1 MIKVGKCIF
10 CLRETRG
17 AELEVGGSIMYLN
30 APEICIAPDCQRKGE
45 ELYQREK
52 LNALMPKLL
61 AEVPEVIRET
71 SLDQLPSD
79 KARSIAQS
87 WIPNSKGKHLF
98 ICGGVRSGKTRSGF
112 MVAKRLASGY
122 EKPITWIDSYRL
134 EEAFTGYGAGN
145 ADLSR
150 IRSNRLI
157 LLDDL
162 GKEKLT
168 EKVASGIFKIIDH
181 RTAHALTTII
191 TSNFTPTAL
200 ADRFNDETLGG
211 AIRGR
216 LIDFFDRYLLEK
228 PKD

>member
-71 SLDQLPSD
+71 SSINSPSD

-98 ICGGVRSGKTRSGF
+98 ICG
-112 MVAKRLASGY
+112 
-122 EKPITWIDSYRL
+122 E
-134 EEAFTGYGAGN
+134 
-145 ADLSR
+145 
-150 IRSNRLI
+150 
-157 LLDDL
+157 
-162 GKEKLT
+162 
-168 EKVASGIFKIIDH
+168 
-181 RTAHALTTII
+181 
-191 TSNFTPTAL
+191 
-200 ADRFNDETLGG
+200 
-211 AIRGR
+211 
-216 LIDFFDRYLLEK
+216 
-228 PKD
+228 